1 MDHRNHIQDHS
12 VDIQKLPQ
20 NQESLL
26 IVLYFVLVIAFVIF
40 FVKCVAS
47 DKKLDFSD
55 PEDILLDPKEIIVV
69 QNLPGC
75 GLLA

>member
-26 IVLYFVLVIAFVIF
+26 LMLSFLIVIAFVIF

-47 DKKLDFSD
+47 DIKVDFSD
-55 PEDILLDPKEIIVV
+55 PEDILLDPKERIVV
-69 QNLPGC
+69 QNLRGC
-75 GLLA
+75 GLPA